1 MKWSEILPDYA
12 IKIGDSLALKTQN
25 ERARGFNIY
34 PAQDQIF
41 RALSLT
47 HPDQT
52 KVIIIGQDPYHTP
65 GQANGLAFSI
75 TNGHPIQPSLANIFA
90 ELQNDLHVPAPTTTD
105 LTPWAEQGVLL
116 LNSVLTVQ
124 ERCANSHKD
133 WGWQEFT
140 SAILKTA
147 MALKQPIAVL
157 AWGRYAQDIAEKAGA
172 YNSPDRILIKS
183 SHPSPFSAAKATYN
197 CPSFINSHPFSR
209 TNTFL
214 KNHNVEP
221 INWVL
226 P

>member
-12 IKIGDSLALKTQN
+12 IEIGDGLALKAQN
-25 ERARGFNIY
+25 ERTKGFNIC

-41 RALSLT
+41 RALALT
-47 HPDQT
+47 HPDKT

-75 TNGHPIQPSLANIFA
+75 TNSHPIQPSLVNIFA

-124 ERCANSHKD
+124 ERYANSHKD

-140 SAILKTA
+140 GAVLKTA
-147 MALKQPIAVL
+147 MTLKQPLVIM
-157 AWGRYAQDIAEKAGA
+157 AWGRYAQDIAEKAGDC
-172 YNSPDRILIKS
+172 NGPGRLLIKS
-183 SHPSPFSAAKATYN
+183 SHPSPFSAAKAAYN
-197 CPSFINSHPFSR
+197 CPAFMNNRPFSR
-209 TNTFL
+209 ANEFL
-214 KNHNVEP
+214 KAHNVEP
-221 INWVL
+221 IDWVL